1 MKKYNFKGAIVL
13 GLIRGLVLWAVGYA
27 IAFMLD
33 RQSNKLWNKRQ
44 GFIDE
49 STQEIDRTDLDVTK
63 KHFAVTAG
71 INMGALII
79 ATFIPFGGI
88 RWLVTIAAGMVL
100 APVFYNVFYNCLK
113 KSLQSKIRLLLTITC
128 TVNLLLIVYTLNY
141 LYWGYL
147 HKVFV

>member
-1 MKKYNFKGAIVL
+1 M
-13 GLIRGLVLWAVGYA
+13 GLIRGLILWSFGLA

-33 RQSNKLWNKRQ
+33 KQSNKLWNKRS
-44 GFIDE
+44 GIIDE
-49 STQEIDRTDLDVTK
+49 STQEIDKIDIVTTK
-63 KHFAVTAG
+63 KHFTVTAA

-79 ATFIPFGGI
+79 ATFVPFGGI
-88 RWLVTIAAGMVL
+88 RWIVTIAAGMVL
-100 APVFYNVFYNCLK
+100 APVFYNVFYNCIK
-113 KSLQSKIRLLLTITC
+113 RSLQSKIRLFLTITC

>member
-1 MKKYNFKGAIVL
+1 MELYDLKGAIVL
-13 GLIRGLVLWAVGYA
+13 GLVRALLLWLIGCA

-33 RQSNKLWNKRQ
+33 KQSDKLWYERQ
-44 GFIDE
+44 GTIDE
-49 STQEIDRTDLDVTK
+49 ETQKIDRTDLDATK
-63 KHFAVTAG
+63 KHFTVTAG
-71 INMGALII
+71 INMSALII
-79 ATFIPFGGI
+79 ATFVPFGGI

-113 KSLQSKIRLLLTITC
+113 KSLQSKIRLFLTITC
-128 TVNLLLIVYTLNY
+128 TMNLLLIVYTLNY

>member
-1 MKKYNFKGAIVL
+1 M
-13 GLIRGLVLWAVGYA
+13 GLIRVLALWAFGYI
-27 IAFMLD
+27 IAFLLD
-33 RQSNKLWNKRQ
+33 KRANQLWNRKQ
-44 GFIDE
+44 GIVDE
-49 STQEIDRTDLDVTK
+49 STQETDRLDLDTTK
-63 KHFAVTAG
+63 KHFTITAG

-79 ATFIPFGGI
+79 ATFIPFSGI
-88 RWLVTIAAGMVL
+88 RWIVTIAAGMVL

-113 KSLQSKIRLLLTITC
+113 KSLQSQIRFFLTITC

>member
-1 MKKYNFKGAIVL
+1 MGQYNFKGAINL
-13 GLIRGLVLWAVGYA
+13 GLIRGLLLWALGYA
-27 IAFMLD
+27 IAFILD
-33 RQSNKLWNKRQ
+33 KQSNKLWDRRQ
-44 GFIDE
+44 GIVDE
-49 STQEIDRTDLDVTK
+49 STQEIDRIDLDTTK

-71 INMGALII
+71 INMSALII
-79 ATFIPFGGI
+79 ATFVPFGGI
-88 RWLVTIAAGMVL
+88 RWLVTIASGMVL

-113 KSLQSKIRLLLTITC
+113 KSLQSKIRLFLTLTC

>member
-1 MKKYNFKGAIVL
+1 M
-13 GLIRGLVLWAVGYA
+13 GLIRGLVLWAIGCA

-33 RQSNKLWNKRQ
+33 KQSNELWNKRH
-44 GFIDE
+44 GIIDE
-49 STQEIDRTDLDVTK
+49 STQEIDRIDLDTTK
-63 KHFAVTAG
+63 KHFTVTAG
-71 INMGALII
+71 INTGALII
-79 ATFIPFGGI
+79 ATFVPFGGI
-88 RWLVTIAAGMVL
+88 RWIVTIAAGMVL

-113 KSLQSKIRLLLTITC
+113 KSFQSKIRLFLTITC